1 MKDAGL
7 AGQLS
12 TGGGRRELE
21 DGESQSSSGSFRNTM
36 LLFLVDFKVFPLS
49 LKFQ

>member
-1 MKDAGL
+1 MKEAGL
-7 AGQLS
+7 VGQLS
-12 TGGGRRELE
+12 RGGGRRELE
-21 DGESQSSSGSFRNTM
+21 VGESQSSSGSFRNTM